1 MPFYLAKLVFSGLHN
16 FEENF
21 FARYRMIRFKFR
33 WQPPETLWLCSVAA
47 KFIWSP
53 RKLFTI
59 LMIPSYQQFISSRF
73 YQKSLFYL
81 QYSIDDNWSSL
92 PFPRKPYDPPL
103 SSEPLPPDEK
113 WWLVPRSQSLPF
125 TLTLNASSLVRLVPA
140 VCFLITSVVKWS
152 YLISALTEVQS
163 FIRYEW

>member
-47 KFIWSP
+47 KFIWTP
-53 RKLFTI
+53 RKLFFI
-59 LMIPSYQQFISSRF
+59 LMIPSHQQFISSQF

-92 PFPRKPYDPPL
+92 PFPQKTIRSSIILRTPPPRRKMMTSFQVSVIAIYTYTERKL
-103 SSEPLPPDEK
+103 SRQTRPC
-113 WWLVPRSQSLPF
+113 SL
-125 TLTLNASSLVRLVPA
+125 LSDHICR
-140 VCFLITSVVKWS
+140 
-152 YLISALTEVQS
+152 
-163 FIRYEW
+163 